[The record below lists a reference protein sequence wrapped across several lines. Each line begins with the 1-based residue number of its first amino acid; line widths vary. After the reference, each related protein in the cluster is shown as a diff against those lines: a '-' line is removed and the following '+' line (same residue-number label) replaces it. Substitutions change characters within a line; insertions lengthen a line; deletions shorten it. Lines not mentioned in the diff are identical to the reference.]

1 MTSQAP
7 KNIKNSKTKNS
18 KTKNRKTLWIA
29 LIIVVGLV
37 VTGAVYFMTRDN
49 TDPEA
54 PTVATSIPIA
64 ITGLKVP
71 AQTKV
76 GVIVTFGSGAL
87 EGTQWNQGAQGARVA
102 QQRLALGGTDVEL
115 VTLNDQGSPEGAKKA
130 IAALA
135 DEGVSGIIVATS
147 GPQVQDALE
156 AVKESGIPT
165 ILAYTEI
172 PTKVDHARSLYPM
185 GSEFDDVLEEAI
197 GSYDN
202 ALLIDAGEQI
212 SEKIDVGDVL
222 SFTAGEDLLSLAD
235 QVAQVTGSD
244 VSTNGAY
251 FGGDKETGDKETTDT
266 EEPANTEAAP
276 ANASHDAVL
285 ISGPPALQAKIVHAL
300 QTKNVGVP
308 IVLTPSAT
316 SAGFATALFEAGG
329 TVAPNLITVGTA
341 DGESIAL
348 QKNEHGQS
356 MSAFFAA
363 LRAFSADQEVLNL
376 TEDDSFGNA
385 APYADPVSH
394 DAVLAMVKA
403 VSEAKNTDPAQVATA
418 FTLLDLKPRD
428 GIAGRALD
436 FSAGPYPSTNE
447 FQVLHATS
455 QNLGLRGQVEDG
467 SQSLVWFPQP

>member
-1 MTSQAP
+1 MTSQA
-7 KNIKNSKTKNS
+7 
-18 KTKNRKTLWIA
+18 TKNRKTLWIA
-29 LIIVVGLV
+29 LIIVVCLV
-37 VTGAVYFMTRDN
+37 VAGAVCFMTRDN
-49 TDPEA
+49 ADPEA
-54 PTVATSIPIA
+54 PTVATSVPIA

-115 VTLNDQGSPEGAKKA
+115 VTHNDQGSPEGAKKA
-130 IAALA
+130 VAALV
-135 DEGVSGIIVATS
+135 DEGVSGIIIATS

-165 ILAYTEI
+165 ILAYTEM
-172 PTKVDHARSLYPM
+172 PTTVDHARSLYPN
-185 GSEFDDVLEEAI
+185 GSEFDDVLEEAM

-222 SFTAGEDLLSLAD
+222 SFTAGEDLKSLAD

-251 FGGDKETGDKETTDT
+251 FGGDKETGDKKTTDT
-266 EEPANTEAAP
+266 EETANTEAAKEGEDTP
-276 ANASHDAVL
+276 ADAPHDAVL

-308 IVLTPSAT
+308 IVLTPSAA

-329 TVAPNLITVGTA
+329 TVAPNLITVGSA
-341 DGESIAL
+341 GGESIAL
-348 QKNEHGQS
+348 QKNEYGQS

-363 LRAFSADQEVLNL
+363 LRAFSPDQEVLNL

-394 DAVLAMVKA
+394 DAVLALVKA
-403 VSEAKNTDPAQVATA
+403 VSQANSTDPAKVSQNFAT
-418 FTLLDLKPRD
+418 LKLTPSN
-428 GIAGRALD
+428 GIAGQALD
-436 FSAGPYPSTNE
+436 FSTNPYPSTSE

-455 QNLGLRGQVEDG
+455 QNLGLRGKVEDG